1 MSSQAESPQILAQ
14 NFADACARRD
24 EAAKAGA
31 EHAIVSAAQPSE
43 ELDQALLLVA
53 ACPALPVAVQ
63 TLAAKITLV
72 APQIVVSGTGNA
84 TAAHGGTA
92 VTFQSAANVTIGGK
106 DTRSEQERTMENY
119 RAYLRT
125 LGDMHLIAKMRTKAD
140 SLQHPKLARV
150 YVGLEVQAFRRERE
164 TWNTTTLVTDV
175 PDGDKRLPVLSEIV
189 RQRQLVIL
197 GEPGAGKSTVGRHLC
212 CALGTQDE
220 ACLQDWPVAS
230 RPTLPVFIEL
240 RELATSL
247 PKSEEKWKEDEADRQ
262 RVLLLWSFLD
272 KKWKKK
278 EFTGL
283 RQIVEAALAEKK
295 KPTPLF
301 YFDGLDEVR
310 PDLRRR
316 VAQVVRAWGDRYTNA
331 RILVSCRVRSYL
343 PDSPWRLPFPDVTL
357 LPFTLEAQV
366 PQFVQGWFAEL
377 ESIDWLKRPAAELSQ
392 ELLKAID
399 SRPELQLLAPSPLLL
414 TMMCLVHGTDEVL
427 PSSKAK
433 LYHRLVMLL
442 LWEWE
447 EEKDN
452 ETGLSALFR
461 QIGPQMGSED
471 LLQRLSALV
480 YQQMS
485 AWATSGKRRTSAD
498 ELVIQES
505 DLRAAI
511 MKIHTGS
518 SEESRDWAERV
529 LRIIRQRVALLL
541 PQDDYFT
548 FPHKSLAEFLCAL
561 QLCDYDEEQ
570 QDEAFTAFSSSLEVW
585 DDWREIG
592 LLAAGYVKAKT
603 KVLNWLHHLMPPL
616 QPWKTAAQASPL
628 PIIAAEMLIEIGW
641 PKLHASS
648 LGKEQWQRTRAALGQ
663 IVQKGWLP
671 PLQRARAGRALG
683 CMGDDRPGVC
693 DFKGIEKPDSPFWAA
708 RILPGPFSV
717 PRESDDG
724 FTLVHKS
731 YRCTKTFAISR
742 HPITVAQYTQFID
755 AGGYREPR
763 WWSPVGWNWVQKE
776 QITGPRRFG
785 SPYDLPN
792 HPQTGVSWFEVSA
805 FAAWLAESSKLPI
818 SIPSEVQWRRAA
830 HHTDS
835 RLFPWGERNPQL
847 HSNNLD
853 TFLFVPSPVGM
864 FPSGKAACGA
874 LDLGGNVLEWVSG
887 KNNSLG
893 VKVCGGAYCLEA
905 EKTRGS
911 YSAGA
916 YNKIRDNFFGFRVVV
931 SPF

>member
-1 MSSQAESPQILAQ
+1 LQA
-14 NFADACARRD
+14 
-24 EAAKAGA
+24 
-31 EHAIVSAAQPSE
+31 
-43 ELDQALLLVA
+43 VA
-53 ACPALPVAVQ
+53 ACPGLPALVQ
-63 TLAAKITLV
+63 TLAANITLV
-72 APQIVVSGTGNA
+72 APQIAVSGTGNA
-84 TAAHGGTA
+84 TADHGGTA
-92 VTFQSAANVTIGGK
+92 VSVQTAENVFVGGK

-119 RAYLRT
+119 RAYLRK

-150 YVGLEVQAFRRERE
+150 YVGLEVQGKAHIPAISDETKREVMAE
-164 TWNTTTLVTDV
+164 V
-175 PDGDKRLPVLSEIV
+175 PDASKRLPVLSEIV

-247 PKSEEKWKEDEADRQ
+247 PKSEEKWKEDEADHQ

-272 KKWKKK
+272 RKWKKK

-283 RQIVEAALAEKK
+283 RQIVEAALAEKN
-295 KPTPLF
+295 KPTPLL

-316 VAQVVRAWGDRYTNA
+316 VAQVVRAWGERYTNA

-366 PQFVQGWFAEL
+366 PQFIQGWFAEL
-377 ESIDWLKRPAAELSQ
+377 ESIDWLDRPAAELSQ
-392 ELLKAID
+392 ELLAAID

-414 TMMCLVHGTDEVL
+414 TMMSLVHGTDKEL
-427 PSSKAK
+427 PASKAK

-447 EEKDN
+447 EEKDK

-471 LLQRLSALV
+471 LLQHLSALV

-485 AWATSGKRRTSAD
+485 AWATSGKRRSSAD
-498 ELVIQES
+498 ELVLQES

-511 MKIHTGS
+511 MRIHTGS
-518 SEESRDWAERV
+518 AEESREWAEQV
-529 LRIIRQRVALLL
+529 LRIIRQRLALLL
-541 PQDDYFT
+541 PQDNYFT

-570 QDEAFTAFSSSLEVW
+570 PDEAFTAFSSSLEVW

-616 QPWKTAAQASPL
+616 KPWKTAAQASPL
-628 PIIAAEMLIEIGW
+628 PIIAAEILVEIGW
-641 PKLHASS
+641 PKLHSS
-648 LGKEQWQRTRAALGQ
+648 ALGEEQWQRTQAALRQ

-671 PLQRARAGRALG
+671 PPVRARAGQALG
-683 CMGDDRPGVC
+683 RMGDDRPGVC

-708 RILPGPFSV
+708 RILPGPFPMGNDEAHGGHDDER
-717 PRESDDG
+717 PRH
-724 FTLVHKS
+724 T
-731 YRCTKTFAISR
+731 CTAITQPFAISR
-742 HPITVAQYTQFID
+742 HLITVAQYEQFTA
-755 AGGYREPR
+755 AGGYKKRR
-763 WWSPVGWNWVQKE
+763 WWPEAGWKWVQEEK
-776 QITGPRRFG
+776 ITAPEGYG
-785 SPYDLPN
+785 SPYDLLN
-792 HPQTGVSWFEVSA
+792 HPQTGVSWFEAAA
-805 FAAWLAESSKLPI
+805 FAAWLADREQLPI
-818 SIPSEVQWRRAA
+818 RLPTEAEWERAA
-830 HHTDS
+830 RHDDARTY
-835 RLFPWGERNPQL
+835 PWKATVKQKPEELANID
-847 HSNNLD
+847 D
-853 TFLFVPSPVGM
+853 TGIGSPSAVGL
-864 FPSGKAACGA
+864 FPSGKAECGA
-874 LDLGGNVLEWVSG
+874 LDLSGNVWEWTASPWSDTYQNPAYDQQPDGQTACV
-887 KNNSLG
+887 LR
-893 VKVCGGAYCLEA
+893 GGAYNYHADDARCAFRLGFHPHD
-905 EKTRGS
+905 R
-911 YSAGA
+911 
-916 YNKIRDNFFGFRVVV
+916 YNILGFRVVV